1 MFNPISTYRIQFHKD
16 FTFSHLEEIIP
27 YLGNLGIKTLYAS
40 PIFSAVPGSNH
51 GYDGIDPLAIN
62 PEIGTLE
69 QLRSISKRLKKQGIS
84 WLQDIVPNHMAFNQ
98 DNAWLMDVLEK
109 GPLSQFKNY
118 FDQSLAD
125 STLFEGPIMVPFL
138 GDDLNNVIEAG
149 DIKLDLKDSK
159 PVLIYA
165 EQTWPLNLRSYATIL
180 QAGNAELTEAVQQLN
195 KQITDLENITDLE
208 EYYDAADLLKS
219 NLGLQLNGDEFRQY
233 LQICLS
239 NINNDKQLL
248 QVIAEDQYYRLCN
261 WKETDEHINYRR
273 FFTVNSLICLNIQRE
288 EVFAHF
294 NSLIKTLI
302 EEGIFQGLRIDHID
316 GLYDPL
322 QYLQRLRALT
332 GEETY
337 IVVEK
342 ILESGEKLPSSW
354 PIQGTTGYDFL
365 AQANNLFTDAGSE
378 KAFTEFYEQLA
389 ESTKSVK
396 KQIHDKKAL
405 ILTGHMNG
413 ELENLT
419 RLFMDSDLF
428 SSENNDKINS
438 GELKEAIA
446 QMLIRF
452 PVYRFY
458 GNSFPLSQ
466 AESSSLEGILNK
478 ANKKHPEL
486 TNGIALLKWALID
499 EPKTADAEFNKSALR
514 FYQRCMQFTGPLMA
528 KGVEDTLMYTYNR
541 FIDHN
546 EVGDSPDAFG
556 LTIDEFHEMMQKRQA
571 DWPLALNGT
580 ATHDTK
586 RGEDVR
592 SRLNALTGIA
602 NEWLQIVGEWQKL
615 NNDIRSENG
624 PDGNDEY
631 FIYQTLIG
639 AYPMP
644 GQDDQDFESRLI
656 EYLEKMLRE
665 AKRHSNW
672 AQPNE
677 EYEDSAKHFSVALL
691 DKSRPFWKS
700 FSDFHQKVCDM
711 GICNSLAQ
719 VTLKLTCPGV
729 PDIYQGC
736 EHWDLSLVDPD
747 NRRPVDYELRQQ
759 LFDETEGISPN
770 DLWNDRA
777 NGNIKAWLI
786 NKLLKF
792 RLKNTALFSKGTY
805 HPIQVKGKYKDQVIA
820 FARVYKNN
828 WIIVVAPINAAAIA
842 GLPNDVDWNDTCIV
856 LPENAPSNSVDMLAG
871 TTKDLS
877 KEIKLNDLLH
887 EFPVAVLKLTR
898 PYGGRSAGILM
909 HITSLPSRFGIGDLG
924 VEARKFANLLHDS
937 YQQYWQIL
945 PLNSTSAA
953 DSYSPYS
960 SYSSQAGNT
969 LLISPDIL
977 AEDGLLTQGDLKE
990 AFAPET
996 DQADFNQVEEA
1007 KNILLETAWRSFQ
1020 NTNRGVIKEQ
1030 FEHFCNK
1037 EANWLE
1043 DYAIYTALK
1052 RHNEDRPWYEW
1063 EQGYKF
1069 RDANTLAGF
1078 AKENKNA
1085 IEKAKWLQYIF
1096 YKQWSDLKAYCNQLG
1111 VKIFGDLPFYIS
1123 YDSVDVWSN
1132 TEIFN
1137 LDDELRMISV
1147 SGVPP
1152 DYFNADGQRW
1162 GMPIY
1167 KWDKLKETNY
1177 DWWVK
1182 RISKNLK
1189 WYDLLRLDH
1198 FRAFAAYWDIP
1209 AEDKTAINGEWVV
1222 GSRDDFFNV
1231 LKDTF
1236 KKLPFIAEDLGDI
1249 DEPVHKLMDEFDL
1262 PGMKVMQFA
1271 FGDDMPQ
1278 SAYAPHHHIQNSFV
1292 YTGTH
1297 DNNTTLG
1304 WYLNDAGSTAQKNIE
1319 RYTGL
1324 KVNKKNINK
1333 ALIKTTL
1340 ASVCKTAIIPIQDWL
1355 NLDETARMNTPAGEG
1370 SNWTWRLTNKLL
1382 EKYPTKRIKKW
1393 MIMYDRL

>member
-1 MFNPISTYRIQFHKD
+1 MFNPISTYRIQFHKE
-16 FTFSHLEEIIP
+16 FTFAHLEEIIP
-27 YLGNLGIKTLYAS
+27 YLVKLGIKTLYAS

-51 GYDGIDPLAIN
+51 GYDGVDPLSIN

-69 QLRSISKRLKKQGIS
+69 QLRSISKQLNTQGIS
-84 WLQDIVPNHMAFNQ
+84 WLQDIVPNHMAFHQ

-125 STLFEGPIMVPFL
+125 SALFEGPIMVPFL

-149 DIKLDLKDSK
+149 DIKLDLKGSK
-159 PVLIYA
+159 PVFKYA
-165 EQTWPLNLRSYATIL
+165 EQTWPLNFKSYSTIV
-180 QAGNAELTEAVQQLN
+180 QAGNSEPTEAVN
-195 KQITDLENITDLE
+195 KFNKDINDLQEITDPQ
-208 EYYDAADLLKS
+208 EYSKAANLLTSGVNSSLK
-219 NLGLQLNGDEFRQY
+219 DKEFEQY
-233 LQICLS
+233 LQACLS

-248 QVIAEDQYYRLCN
+248 KAIAKDQYYRLCN
-261 WKETDEHINYRR
+261 WKETDEQINYRR
-273 FFTVNSLICLNIQRE
+273 FFTVNSLICLNIQRGD
-288 EVFAHF
+288 VFEHF
-294 NSLIKTLI
+294 HSLIGALVK
-302 EEGIFQGLRIDHID
+302 EGIFQGLRIDHID

-342 ILESGEKLPSSW
+342 ILEAGEKLPSSW
-354 PIQGTTGYDFL
+354 PVQGTTGYDFL
-365 AQANNLFTDAGSE
+365 AQVNNLFTNTKSE
-378 KAFTEFYEQLA
+378 KAFTKFYQHLD
-389 ESTKSVK
+389 ESSKSVH

-405 ILTGHMNG
+405 ILAGHMNG
-413 ELENLT
+413 ELANLT
-419 RLFMDSDLF
+419 RLFMESDLF
-428 SSENNDKINS
+428 SSENHDKINS
-438 GELKEAIA
+438 EELKEAIA

-458 GNSFPLSQ
+458 GNSFPLSE
-466 AESSSLEGILNK
+466 AESASLEAILKK
-478 ANKKHPEL
+478 ADKKHPEL
-486 TNGIALLKWALID
+486 NAGTELLKRALID
-499 EPKTADAEFNKSALR
+499 EPKKADSDFNKTALK

-546 EVGDSPDAFG
+546 EVGDSPEAFG
-556 LTIDEFHEMMQKRQA
+556 LSVDKFHEMMQKRQS

-592 SRLNALTGIA
+592 ARLNAVTGIA
-602 NEWLQIVGEWQKL
+602 DEWVKVIGEWQKL
-615 NNDIRSENG
+615 NNNIRHESG
-624 PDGNDEY
+624 PDSNDEY

-644 GQDDQDFESRLI
+644 GQDDQDFEGRLT

-700 FSDFHQKVCDM
+700 FADFHQKVSDM

-759 LFDETEGISPN
+759 LFDETEGISP
-770 DLWNDRA
+770 DALWTDRT

-792 RLKNTALFSKGTY
+792 RLKNVALFSKGTY
-805 HPIQVKGKYKDQVIA
+805 HPLQVKGKYKDQVIA
-820 FARVYKNN
+820 FARVYKSN
-828 WIIVVAPINAAAIA
+828 WLIVAAPLNAAIA
-842 GLPNDVDWNDTCIV
+842 GLPNNVEWEDTCVV
-856 LPENAPSNSVDMLAG
+856 LPENAPLNSVDVLAG
-871 TTKDLS
+871 TTKELS
-877 KEIKLNDLLH
+877 REVSLSDLLH
-887 EFPVAVLKLTR
+887 NFPVSILKLNK
-898 PYGGRSAGILM
+898 PDSGRSAGILM

-924 VEARKFANLLHDS
+924 VEARGFANLLHDS

-969 LLISPDIL
+969 LLISPEIL
-977 AEDGLLTQGDLKE
+977 AEDGLLTQDDLKQ

-996 DQADFNQVEEA
+996 DQADFKQVEEA
-1007 KNILLETAWRSFQ
+1007 KNILLEKAWRSFQ
-1020 NTNRGVIKEQ
+1020 NTKHGVIKEQ
-1030 FEHFCNK
+1030 FEHFCDK
-1037 EANWLE
+1037 EAYWLE
-1043 DYAIYTALK
+1043 DYAIYIALK
-1052 RHNEDRPWYEW
+1052 ELNNDKPWYEW

-1069 RDANTLAGF
+1069 RDPDVLATF
-1078 AKENKNA
+1078 AKENNDA
-1085 IEKAKWLQYIF
+1085 LDKAKWLQYIF
-1096 YKQWSDLKAYCNQLG
+1096 YKQWNNLKAYCNQLDI
-1111 VKIFGDLPFYIS
+1111 KIFGDLPFYIS

-1137 LDDELRMISV
+1137 LDDELRMVSV

-1167 KWDKLKETNY
+1167 NWGKLKETNY
-1177 DWWVK
+1177 DWWIK

-1209 AEDKTAINGEWVV
+1209 AGDKTAINGEWVV
-1222 GSRDDFFNV
+1222 GPRDDFFNA
-1231 LKDTF
+1231 LKNSF

-1249 DEPVHKLMDEFDL
+1249 DEPVYKLMDEFDL

-1304 WYLNDAGSTAQKNIE
+1304 WYLNDAGSTAQKNMK

-1333 ALIKTTL
+1333 VLIKTTL

-1370 SNWTWRLTNKLL
+1370 ANWTWRLTTEVLK
-1382 EKYPTKRIKKW
+1382 KFPVKRVKKW